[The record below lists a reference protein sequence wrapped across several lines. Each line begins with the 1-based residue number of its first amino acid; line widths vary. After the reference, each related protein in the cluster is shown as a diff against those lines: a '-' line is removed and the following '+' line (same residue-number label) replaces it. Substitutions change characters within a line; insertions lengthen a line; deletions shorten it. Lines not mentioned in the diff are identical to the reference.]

1 MTVQQLVDANV
12 LDDNGQNLIIGQVLL
27 IPPPL
32 ATDLLREAE
41 QATPQEEFALEAER
55 LVQDE
60 AILNGGSRKACRT
73 ITCGIPSSDR
83 RACRSWCVPGRVR

>member
-12 LDDNGQNLIIGQVLL
+12 LDDNGQNLIIGRVLL

-41 QATPQEEFALEAER
+41 QATP
-55 LVQDE
+55 
-60 AILNGGSRKACRT
+60 
-73 ITCGIPSSDR
+73 
-83 RACRSWCVPGRVR
+83 